1 MREGEGKTPPQ
12 ISETPPQVK
21 ESALRA
27 IATKLRKRRIIETLA
42 AFIGGGWLLV
52 EVVER
57 LLVGHYRFPEE
68 TIDLTVVSVIGA
80 LLSTLVWRWFCGRE
94 KRSGNIKFEI
104 LFVPLILLGT
114 LAIDLA
120 IILKIVGIP
129 GKTLLVAVAAVCLGI
144 GWVILKSLQWAAT
157 ASAPSALAPVS
168 TSVEPLNLIS
178 APSEKSIIVL
188 PFENIS
194 PDPEQDYF
202 CDGMTEEIITDLS
215 HVHELL
221 VISRSSAMTFKGTK
235 KTIPEIARAVNVRY
249 VVEGSVRKARN
260 DLRITAQ
267 LVDATTDAHVWA
279 EKYAGSLDDV
289 FAIQEK
295 VSRSIADALKLRLTA
310 EEKRVIAA
318 RPIPNVY
325 AYECFIKARQEL
337 WTWTEAGLANAL
349 THLQKGLDIV
359 GENAVLLAG
368 MGYTYFQYINTGFR
382 ADESTLRK
390 ADEYTMRALALDPE
404 SSIAHVVLG
413 LMMPGR
419 GEYREAIAH
428 FERALAVEPN
438 NFDALVWLASF
449 LFIYGKPKAAAAFA
463 GRLLKIEPLNPM
475 THYVRGLIYMQGDF
489 EASEKVL
496 RQANLDYPQDRLI
509 RWNLAQTLAYRGL
522 IKEGHSIIKA
532 LLDEAPQDMISRVGY
547 ALSLALQGRQPEAL
561 LILRDPKVEA
571 PARSDLCYSF
581 FIAEIY
587 ALLGQRGEALDWLE
601 NAINVGFINYPFL
614 AEKDPFLA
622 DIRGEERFKTLMERV
637 KYEWEHFEA

>member
-1 MREGEGKTPPQ
+1 MSSPNERSVPPANKDK
-12 ISETPPQVK
+12 SPLG
-21 ESALRA
+21 AFLH
-27 IATKLRKRRIIETLA
+27 KLRKRRIIEILA

-57 LLVGHYRFPEE
+57 LLVSHYHLPEKL
-68 TIDLTVVSVIGA
+68 IDLTVISVIGA
-80 LLSTLVWRWFCGRE
+80 LLATLVWRWFCGRD
-94 KRSGNIKFEI
+94 KRPGNIKFEV
-104 LFVPLILLGT
+104 LLVPLILLLT
-114 LAIDLA
+114 LAIDLSM
-120 IILKIVGIP
+120 LLEVFGIP
-129 GKTLLVAVAAVCLGI
+129 GKTLLVAAVAACLGI
-144 GWVILKSLQWAAT
+144 GWVILKLSQWAA
-157 ASAPSALAPVS
+157 APSSSSAERVQAPAESPAPTLAVPD
-168 TSVEPLNLIS
+168 
-178 APSEKSIIVL
+178 KSIVVL
-188 PFENIS
+188 PFTNIS
-194 PDPEQDYF
+194 PEEGQEYF
-202 CDGMTEEIITDLS
+202 CDGMTEEIIADLS
-215 HVHELL
+215 HVRELL

-235 KTIPEIARAVNVRY
+235 KTIPEVARAVNVRY
-249 VVEGSVRKARN
+249 VLEGSVRKAGK

-267 LVDATTDAHVWA
+267 LIDSVTDAHIWS
-279 EKYAGSLDDV
+279 EKYNGSLDDV
-289 FAIQEK
+289 FAIQER
-295 VSRSIADALKLRLTA
+295 VSRSIADALELRLMP

-337 WTWTEAGLANAL
+337 WTWTETGLANAL

-382 ADESTLRK
+382 ADEPTLRK
-390 ADEYTMRALALDPE
+390 ADEYTKRALALDPE

-413 LMMPGR
+413 LMLPGR

-428 FERALAVEPN
+428 FKRALAVEPN

-463 GRLLKIEPLNPM
+463 DRLLKIEPLNPM

-509 RWNLAQTLAYRGL
+509 RWNLAQTLAYRGR
-522 IKEGHSIIKA
+522 IDEGHSIIKA

-547 ALSLALQGRQPEAL
+547 ALSLALQGKQPEAL
-561 LILRDPKVEA
+561 LILRDPKMEGS
-571 PARSDLCYSF
+571 ARSDLCYSF

-601 NAINVGFINYPFL
+601 NAIKVGFINYPFL

-622 DIRGEERFKTLMERV
+622 NIRGEPRFKKLMERV
-637 KYEWEHFEA
+637 KYEWEHFEV